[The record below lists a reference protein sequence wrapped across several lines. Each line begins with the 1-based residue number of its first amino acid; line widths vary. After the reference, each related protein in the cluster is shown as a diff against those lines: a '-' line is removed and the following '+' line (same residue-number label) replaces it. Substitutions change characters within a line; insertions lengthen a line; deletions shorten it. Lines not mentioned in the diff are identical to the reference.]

1 MRIEK
6 EMVNKVLMLLAV
18 SVGMTLFEV
27 VMVYVTRTKGPLP
40 FKIKFLPDF
49 EL

>member
-1 MRIEK
+1 M
-6 EMVNKVLMLLAV
+6 NASLMKKLLLLLAV
-18 SVGMTLFEV
+18 SAGITIVETI
-27 VMVYVTRTKGPLP
+27 MVYVMRTKGPLP

>member
-1 MRIEK
+1 MRLNK
-6 EMVNKVLMLLAV
+6 EMVNKVLLLLAV
-18 SVGMTLFEV
+18 STGLTLVEV
-27 VMVYVTRTKGPLP
+27 VMVYVMRTKGPLP